1 MLHPQ
6 DETSVAPHHCLQW
19 FLCYIP
25 WK

>member
-6 DETSVAPHHCLQW
+6 DETSVAPHQCLKR